1 MSFSFRTTSF
11 RRPVS
16 GILLTSFM
24 AVNLFCFTPKANA
37 QVWGAVNI
45 FSDLMINIMETIQ
58 HQIEG
63 AILGTLK
70 VAAIQMLN
78 SKLGQLVGGGAEG
91 PLFIT
96 DWGDFLYAG
105 PAEKT
110 NVYMN
115 DFFTVT
121 TRGKYAQAN
130 YQGVGGPSF
139 AGGQN
144 YPGYLVARAQ
154 SVIEFKSSDGGAV
167 YDLDQ
172 YGDPSTMFEEGD
184 WRGFSA
190 FFSNPA
196 NNPFGYSIMAE
207 SAYASRMT
215 REVETA
221 RAKAVSGGGFLGVEK
236 GGRTVTPAATIAGMV
251 DNVQNMGNNMIAVA
265 QNPGEFL
272 SGVVSAV
279 VNKAITGLIQ
289 KGVGQ
294 VQTKIQREIRN
305 VDNQVTNALA
315 AANKKLGPA
324 AKFTR
329 EANQKLDVV
338 VKTSGI
344 PPPQPICIGS
354 GC

>member
-1 MSFSFRTTSF
+1 MRVLLPTNIK
-11 RRPVS
+11 RRFLS
-16 GILLTSFM
+16 TILIGGIFVCTLGF
-24 AVNLFCFTPKANA
+24 APQARA
-37 QVWGAVNI
+37 DYWGGAI
-45 FSDLMINIMETIQ
+45 TATLMGQMMDTVKR
-58 HQIEG
+58 QIEG

-105 PAEKT
+105 PTEKT
-110 NVYMN
+110 RVYMN

-130 YQGVGGPSF
+130 YQGVGGASF
-139 AGGQN
+139 SGGQN
-144 YPGYLVARAQ
+144 YPGYLVARAK
-154 SVIEFKSSDGGAV
+154 SAIEFKGSDGGAV

-172 YGDPSTMFEEGD
+172 YGDPSTMFQEGD
-184 WRGFSA
+184 WRAFSA
-190 FFSNPA
+190 FVSNPA
-196 NNPFGYSIMAE
+196 NNPFGYSMMAE
-207 SAYASRMT
+207 SAYADRITMET
-215 REVETA
+215 ETA

-272 SGVVSAV
+272 AGVVSAV
-279 VNKAITGLIQ
+279 VNKAVTGLIQ

-294 VQTKIQREIRN
+294 VQAKIQREIGN
-305 VDNQVTNALA
+305 VDKQVTNALA

-329 EANQKLDVV
+329 EANQKLDAV

-344 PPPQPICIGS
+344 PPPQPVCVGP